1 VTLLTDEHVSPA
13 VANALRSEGID
24 AVTIYDTPV
33 VGGADPDVLAFASE
47 NGYAVLTND
56 QDFVTGD
63 FVAAVDHRGVFFYED
78 QRTSRKDIVRSDRG
92 ERHPLPS
99 DTDPRGPREVAEDYR
114 QRPSSVPSLE
124 LRSETHVFPEPPV
137 LLGDHSNEP
146 GYYLVS

>member
-1 VTLLTDEHVSPA
+1 MTLLTDEHVSPA
-13 VANALRSEGID
+13 VANALRSEGTDAATID
-24 AVTIYDTPV
+24 DTPV
-33 VGGADPDVLAFASE
+33 VGGADPDVLAFANE

-63 FVAAVDHRGVFFYED
+63 FVAAVDNRGVFFYED
-78 QRTSRKDIVRSDRG
+78 QRTSRKDIVRLDR